1 MVCVAD
7 SRCEDV
13 TLVSHMN
20 DAGVVFADGIEEDRL
35 EFYSR
40 KTLRVFIADR
50 TLNLVSGS

>member
-20 DAGVVFADGIEEDRL
+20 DAGVVFADGMEEDRL
-35 EFYSR
+35 EFY
-40 KTLRVFIADR
+40 
-50 TLNLVSGS
+50 